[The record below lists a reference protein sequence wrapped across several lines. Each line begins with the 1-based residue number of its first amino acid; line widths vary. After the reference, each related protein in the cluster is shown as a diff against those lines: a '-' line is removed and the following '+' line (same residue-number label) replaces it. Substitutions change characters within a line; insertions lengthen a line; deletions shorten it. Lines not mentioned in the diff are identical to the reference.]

1 MDGTYGNG
9 IYLISADCMTQIAH
23 FTETNSK
30 LLSDNIQA
38 MAINPA
44 TGEVFIGTDK
54 GLCSYSSGATE
65 PVDEMN
71 KDNTYAY
78 PNPVNPDYTGPIT
91 IVGLSYNA
99 DVKIVTASGTL
110 VAQGRSN
117 GGTFEWNGCDLK
129 GRAWRAECIWYRL
142 PLPTAARAPCAR

>member
-1 MDGTYGNG
+1 
-9 IYLISADCMTQIAH
+9 
-23 FTETNSK
+23 
-30 LLSDNIQA
+30 
-38 MAINPA
+38 
-44 TGEVFIGTDK
+44 
-54 GLCSYSSGATE
+54 
-65 PVDEMN
+65 MN

-129 GRAWRAECIWYRL
+129 GRAWRAECIWCRL